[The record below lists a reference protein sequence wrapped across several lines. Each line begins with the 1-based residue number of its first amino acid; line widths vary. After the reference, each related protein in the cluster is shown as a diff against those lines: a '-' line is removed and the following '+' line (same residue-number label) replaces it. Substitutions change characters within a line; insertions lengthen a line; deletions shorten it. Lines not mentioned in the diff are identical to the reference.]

1 MNMIYTVL
9 KYFLVPTIT
18 KYNCIKE
25 NNYLAFRNTYLLL
38 FRFSLPR
45 TGYMVHS
52 LALCNH
58 LVIFF

>member
-38 FRFSLPR
+38 FP
-45 TGYMVHS
+45 V
-52 LALCNH
+52 
-58 LVIFF
+58 LVYPEQVTWYTLWPFAIIL

>member
-38 FRFSLPR
+38 FTVLVNPEQV
-45 TGYMVHS
+45 TWYT
-52 LALCNH
+52 LCPFAII
-58 LVIFF
+58 L